1 MDIFQRIS
9 VNADAEIPLIVQ
21 LTQQL
26 TWLIASG
33 ELSPGDRLPPIR
45 EMAEALGI
53 HMHTVR
59 LAYQR
64 LEADLLVSIRTRHG
78 TEVLP
83 FDPGNLAEKR
93 QDQPTH
99 LIGVMIPSPG
109 PVYDLYLQ
117 GVHQGANNYHCFP
130 LVCYTF
136 DNPVTT
142 ERYINQLIAKQ
153 VDGFIVTSPYLVSNF
168 DDPALRDKFPPIVF
182 VDAPNVQ
189 TNSLLFDSK
198 DAAYRATKHLL
209 GHGYHQIGLL
219 TCPLDWPNVYE
230 CYLGYEKAL
239 SESGIVPDMDLMVE
253 VPNFQR
259 QCGYDG
265 MREFLQ
271 RGKQPQ
277 AIFVIADMLALGA
290 MKALQD
296 EGYRIP
302 QDIAITSYNN
312 IEQAALVSPGLTT
325 ATIPAFEMGVRA
337 VDMLQK
343 LLTGTEQI
351 QPQITLSTELV
362 IRQSCGCE

>member
-1 MDIFQRIS
+1 
-9 VNADAEIPLIVQ
+9 
-21 LTQQL
+21 
-26 TWLIASG
+26 
-33 ELSPGDRLPPIR
+33 
-45 EMAEALGI
+45 
-53 HMHTVR
+53 
-59 LAYQR
+59 
-64 LEADLLVSIRTRHG
+64 
-78 TEVLP
+78 
-83 FDPGNLAEKR
+83 
-93 QDQPTH
+93 
-99 LIGVMIPSPG
+99 MIPSPG

-117 GVHQGANNYHCFP
+117 GVHQGANEYHCFP

-182 VDAPNVQ
+182 VDSPGVQ
-189 TNSLLFDSK
+189 KNSLLFDSK
-198 DAAYRATKHLL
+198 TAAYQATMHLL
-209 GHGYHQIGLL
+209 EHGYHQIGFL

-230 CYLGYEKAL
+230 CYLGYENAL
-239 SESGIVPDMDLMVE
+239 AEFGILPDTDLMVE

-265 MREFLQ
+265 VREFLQ
-271 RGKQPQ
+271 RGKLPQ
-277 AIFVIADMLALGA
+277 AIFIIADILALGA

-296 EGYRIP
+296 EGHRIP
-302 QDIAITSYNN
+302 QDIAITSYND

-343 LLTGTEQI
+343 LLIGADQI

-362 IRQSCGCE
+362 IRQSCGCD